1 MVKFLISAEFWISG
15 LIMINILLLLW
26 STLLPLTKNDLHRSR
41 QKNPKWSQ
49 PEMEKSYIYI
59 KQ

>member
-26 STLLPLTKNDLHRSR
+26 STLLPLTKNDLHRFR
-41 QKNPKWSQ
+41 QENPKWSQ